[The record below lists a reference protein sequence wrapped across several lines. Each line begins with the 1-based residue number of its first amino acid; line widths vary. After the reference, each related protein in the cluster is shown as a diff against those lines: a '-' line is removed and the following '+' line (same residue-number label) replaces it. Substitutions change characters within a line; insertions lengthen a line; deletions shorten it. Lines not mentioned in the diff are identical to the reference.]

1 MGLFRK
7 DKEETKFDAEK
18 ITSKER
24 LNKDWLRCVFIIE
37 IMGRPPKYISDAMKL
52 VLKGFS
58 KEKGVEVLKHKIHKP
73 KKVFLKGEKPDKK
86 QKMRELFSTFSEIE
100 FLVESMGRLT
110 ELTFD
115 FMPSSVE
122 ILEPQTLK
130 LEMNAAR
137 NIINDIATKLHK
149 NDAVVKTL
157 YAQNLNLKRELEE
170 LKK

>member
-7 DKEETKFDAEK
+7 DKEDKKLDEEK
-18 ITSKER
+18 ITAKER
-24 LNKDWLRCVFIIE
+24 LNKDWLRCVFVVE
-37 IMGRPPKYISDAMKL
+37 IMGRPPEYISDAMKL

-58 KEKGVEVLKHKIHKP
+58 KEKGVEVIRHKIHKP
-73 KKVFLKGEKPDKK
+73 KKVFLKDKKQDKK
-86 QKMRELFSTFSEIE
+86 QKMQELFSTFSEIE
-100 FLVESMGRLT
+100 FLVENMGRLI

-122 ILEPQTLK
+122 ILEPQILK

-149 NDAVVKTL
+149 NDAIVKTL
-157 YAQNLNLKRELEE
+157 YAQNLNLKKELEG